1 MESRECIRDDIS
13 AINALFDGGMPI
25 ASKNLLFAVVE
36 DYRDERDGLYQVGIR
51 YLVEVLLPKIK
62 GRDEVSVA
70 SDIRLQLF
78 GDEIEMDWNEWLLY
92 FPGTSIEIFE
102 DKQSGRNKSV
112 TQEQLNAISL
122 DDFYSSKTGLFYSPN
137 GFFDFPAPGR
147 KRRRT
152 QNNVKCINAFFID
165 LDGAGTKELKTIQ
178 RRAIAQSVL
187 EPSFVVETKNGFH
200 VIWLL
205 EPGYDDQSSVR
216 WKNIQKALIRSFK
229 SDAACSDV
237 SRLLRM
243 PDSWH
248 CKDLWKGGEAFK
260 VKVVYQSTARYW
272 MDDFHMFE
280 HKQKRTVRKFK
291 PQEGKLILPPIASL
305 SVGNRHAAMKEE
317 AARTYALLGTSV
329 ELAPQARQAMKDWY
343 RLSCIELKP
352 NWEKEVDDYCD
363 WLELNQFN

>member
-36 DYRDERDGLYQVGIR
+36 DYRDERDRLYQVGIR

-62 GRDEVSVA
+62 GRGKVETS

-78 GDEIEMDWNEWLLY
+78 GNEIDMSWDEWILY
-92 FPGTSIEIFE
+92 FRGTNIEIFE
-102 DKQSGRNKSV
+102 DKQGGRNKAI
-112 TQEQLNAISL
+112 TQKQLNEMSL
-122 DDFYSSKTGLFYSPN
+122 DDFYASKTGLFYSPN
-137 GFFDFPAPGR
+137 GFFEGVQPGK

-152 QNNVKCINAFFID
+152 QNNVKYINAFFID
-165 LDGAGTKELKTIQ
+165 LDGAGTEELKAVQ
-178 RRAIAQSVL
+178 RRVIAEATL
-187 EPSFVVETKNGFH
+187 EPTFVVETKNGFH

-205 EPGYDDQSSVR
+205 EDGYDAQSGVR
-216 WKNIQKALIRSFK
+216 WKNIQKGLIRSFR

-243 PDSWH
+243 PNSWH

-260 VKVVYQSTARYW
+260 VRVVHQSNVRYR

-280 HKQKRTVRKFK
+280 KKEKRIMPKFE
-291 PQEGKLILPPIASL
+291 PQAGKLVSPPIATL
-305 SVGNRHAAMKEE
+305 TVGNRHAAMKEE